1 MPGGLHRTSHDGTIA
16 FSVFFSPIRVVCQ
29 NTLSAAL
36 GLASARSR
44 RQQGCRI
51 RHTRIANALI
61 SRLPELID
69 MQRQQFTGGL
79 AELRAM
85 AVTLCTAT
93 QFRRYVE
100 TRFSDK
106 LRVSI
111 NDRRGDATTNRPG
124 GWLITLPGR
133 AFCQVRRPGHRQR
146 DPRGA
151 GLDVGRLP
159 GGDGAS
165 QP

>member
-1 MPGGLHRTSHDGTIA
+1 MPGGLHRTSHDGTIIA

-111 NDRRGDATTNRPG
+111 NDRRGDATTSRPRRLVDHPAWEG
-124 GWLITLPGR
+124 FLPGSKARPSAARSQGCR
-133 AFCQVRRPGHRQR
+133 ARCGALTRR
-146 DPRGA
+146 
-151 GLDVGRLP
+151 
-159 GGDGAS
+159 
-165 QP
+165 